1 MKPFS
6 ISDFSL
12 INTILKV
19 GPTQLDVTNS
29 LLSEQIIGMAFLF
42 IQQVILSCYRQKPHA
57 MCIRQPFP
65 EKELAKSLPRS
76 RARKASLTI
85 SPRSTTSDI

>member
-19 GPTQLDVTNS
+19 GPTQIDVTNS
-29 LLSEQIIGMAFLF
+29 LLSEISSIQTSLSKQII
-42 IQQVILSCYRQKPHA
+42 VIDLSVKQNVGTNHWDGILIY
-57 MCIRQPFP
+57 
-65 EKELAKSLPRS
+65 
-76 RARKASLTI
+76 
-85 SPRSTTSDI
+85 TTSDSGIVFH

>member
-42 IQQVILSCYRQKPHA
+42 IQQVILG
-57 MCIRQPFP
+57 
-65 EKELAKSLPRS
+65 
-76 RARKASLTI
+76 
-85 SPRSTTSDI
+85 